1 MKLIIIRHGETEEN
15 KQGIIQGHLPGTLS
29 EEGIEQAKKVADR
42 LKDEEIDYIFSSDS
56 DRAKHTAEEITK
68 FHQDI
73 PFELKEEL
81 RERNWGKFEGKRK
94 EDIEYWNEIET
105 KEVWSDDLI
114 AKYGGENPEEATK
127 RITDFKNELL
137 QNFNG
142 KRVLIVT
149 HNTIGNL
156 LLRELVKEYEKTRLG
171 NTSVTIFEFDEDGNP
186 NLELFNCIKH
196 LED

>member
-29 EEGIEQAKKVADR
+29 EEGIEQAKKVANR
-42 LKDEEIDYIFSSDS
+42 LRDEKIDYVFSSDS
-56 DRAKHTAEEITK
+56 DRAKHTAEEIIK

-81 RERNWGKFEGKRK
+81 RERRYGDFEGQKK
-94 EDIEYWNEIET
+94 DEVKTKGIWNDS
-105 KEVWSDDLI
+105 VI
-114 AKYGGENPEEATK
+114 AKYGGENPEEVTK
-127 RITDFKNELL
+127 RIVDLKNEFL

-142 KRVLIVT
+142 KRILIVT
-149 HNTIGNL
+149 HNAIVNFL
-156 LLRELVKEYEKTRLG
+156 LKDLLKEYSKIRLG
-171 NTSVTIFEFDEDGNP
+171 NTSMTIFEFDGNKEP
-186 NLELFNCIKH
+186 KLVLLNCTKH